1 MIRTSVAFSDID
13 DGMDYFRRLYDTV
26 CGEKPTD
33 LKKLQEQGFTIREIE
48 ILTKKSKSSV
58 SRKLKDG
65 E

>member
-1 MIRTSVAFSDID
+1 
-13 DGMDYFRRLYDTV
+13 MDYFRRLYDTV